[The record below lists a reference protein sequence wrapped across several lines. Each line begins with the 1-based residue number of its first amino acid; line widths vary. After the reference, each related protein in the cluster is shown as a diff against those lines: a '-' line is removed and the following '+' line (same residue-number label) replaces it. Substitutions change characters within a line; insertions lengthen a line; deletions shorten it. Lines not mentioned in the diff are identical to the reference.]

1 MSLKRVVITGRGAIS
16 PYGNGVASL
25 VDAVWAGRS
34 GIRSM
39 PEWKGIQGM
48 KSLLAAPV
56 PEFDVKP
63 LLPRNVRRS
72 MGPMAI
78 YSALAAQEAV
88 DDAGLDKDFLASG
101 RAGVAVG
108 STTGSAA
115 ATEEFYR
122 EFLPDTS
129 IESTKS
135 GVFFKIMGHSCA
147 ANICLFLG
155 INGEQWS
162 PTSACTSAAQAIGL
176 GYMLIQSG
184 RQEAMLCGGAD
195 EVHPTV
201 TMVFDVVKAAS
212 LKNDTPEK
220 TPRPF
225 DKDRDGVVCG
235 GGSGILVLESLEKAL
250 ARNAHIYCEIIG
262 FGHVNDSE
270 HMANPHHA
278 SMAKA
283 MQNALNE
290 AGLVPGA
297 VDYVNAHATGTEVG
311 DRAEAQA
318 IEKVFGHAAPVS
330 SLKGHFGHTLG
341 AAGGLETIVV
351 LEMLNRQEVVPTLHL
366 ETPDPECAGVNLVT
380 SLDRCSLTT
389 VVKNNFALG
398 GVNAALVMRRF
409 KI

>member
-1 MSLKRVVITGRGAIS
+1 
-16 PYGNGVASL
+16 
-25 VDAVWAGRS
+25 
-34 GIRSM
+34 
-39 PEWKGIQGM
+39 
-48 KSLLAAPV
+48 
-56 PEFDVKP
+56 
-63 LLPRNVRRS
+63 
-72 MGPMAI
+72 
-78 YSALAAQEAV
+78 
-88 DDAGLDKDFLASG
+88 
-101 RAGVAVG
+101 
-108 STTGSAA
+108 
-115 ATEEFYR
+115 
-122 EFLPDTS
+122 
-129 IESTKS
+129 
-135 GVFFKIMGHSCA
+135 
-147 ANICLFLG
+147 
-155 INGEQWS
+155 
-162 PTSACTSAAQAIGL
+162 
-176 GYMLIQSG
+176 
-184 RQEAMLCGGAD
+184 MLCGGAD

-212 LKNDTPEK
+212 LKNDTPER

-235 GGSGILVLESLEKAL
+235 GGSGVLVLESLDSAL
-250 ARNAHIYCEIIG
+250 ARKAKIYAEIVG

-290 AGLVPGA
+290 AGLVPGS

-318 IEKVFGHAAPVS
+318 IEKVFGHKAPVS

-366 ETPDPECAGVNLVT
+366 ETPDPECVGVNLVT
-380 SLDRCSLTT
+380 SLNRCSLDT

-409 KI
+409 KT